1 MTAVRHLLLLALFGA
16 LLAPLPGPASA
27 ETFPNRAVTVV
38 VPFPPG
44 GPTDA
49 LGRLVGERMAR
60 SLGQTVVIDNAS
72 GAGGTLGTAKVA
84 RAPADGYTLCVGQL
98 NSHVFGPAVYSTPY
112 DVVGDFE
119 PVGLISFSTLMLVGR
134 ADLPAQTL
142 AELVAWLKAHAQPAS
157 FATVGVGS
165 PAHVWTVEFTAR
177 TATRFQLI
185 PYRGAA
191 PAVQDMLAGRI
202 DLSALE
208 ASNLLPHVQAGKMK
222 AMGVLSA
229 ARWRMAPEVPTFAEQ
244 GFPGFEMPF
253 WTGLFVRK
261 GAPTDAI
268 ARLNAALV
276 EALADAALAKRITDL
291 GQDVP
296 PTEQRTPQAL
306 GALHRADIDKW
317 WPLIK
322 AANIKAD

>member
-1 MTAVRHLLLLALFGA
+1 MTARRPVLLALAAAIGA
-16 LLAPLPGPASA
+16 ALPGIASA
-27 ETFPNRAVTVV
+27 DNFPSRPITVV

-49 LGRLVGERMAR
+49 LGRLAGERMAR
-60 SLGQTVVIDNAS
+60 SLGQSVVIDNAS
-72 GAGGTLGTAKVA
+72 GAGGTVGTAKVA

-98 NSHVFGPAVYSTPY
+98 NSHVFGPAVYAPAY

-119 PVGLISFSTLMLVGR
+119 PIGLISISSLMLVGR
-134 ADLPAQTL
+134 ADLPASNL
-142 AELVAWLKAHAQPAS
+142 AELVIWLKALPQRAT

-165 PAHVWTVEFTAR
+165 PAHVWTAEFTAR
-177 TATRFQLI
+177 TATSFQLI

-191 PAVQDMLAGRI
+191 PSVQDLLAGRV

-222 AMGVLSA
+222 ALGLLRA
-229 ARWRMAPEVPTFAEQ
+229 NRWKAAPEMPTFEEQ
-244 GFPGFEMPF
+244 GFPGYDMPF

-261 GAPTDAI
+261 GTPAEAL

-276 EALADAALAKRITDL
+276 ESLADPAFVRRIAEL
-291 GQDVP
+291 GQDIP
-296 PTEQRTPQAL
+296 LPEQRTPQAL
-306 GALHRADIDKW
+306 GARHRADIEKW
-317 WPLIK
+317 WPLVK
-322 AANIKAD
+322 AANIKVE

>member
-1 MTAVRHLLLLALFGA
+1 
-16 LLAPLPGPASA
+16 
-27 ETFPNRAVTVV
+27 VV

-49 LGRLVGERMAR
+49 LGRLVGERMGRA
-60 SLGQTVVIDNAS
+60 LGQSVIIDNAS
-72 GAGGTLGTAKVA
+72 GAGGTLGTTKVA

-98 NSHVFGPAVYSTPY
+98 NSHVFGPAVYATPY

-119 PVGLISFSTLMLVGR
+119 PVGLISISTLMLVGR
-134 ADLPAQTL
+134 ADLPALNL
-142 AELVAWLKAHAQPAS
+142 AEVVTWLKAHAQPAS

-165 PAHVWTVEFTAR
+165 PAHVWTVDFTAR
-177 TATRFQLI
+177 TGTRLQLI

-191 PAVQDMLAGRI
+191 PAVQDILAGRI

-222 AMGVLSA
+222 ALGVLSA
-229 ARWRMAPEVPTFAEQ
+229 ARWRMAPELPTFAEQ
-244 GFPGFEMPF
+244 GFPGYEMPF

-261 GAPTDAI
+261 GASQEAI

-276 EALADAALAKRITDL
+276 ESLADAALAKRITDL
-291 GQDVP
+291 GQDIP
-296 PTEQRTPQAL
+296 PAEQQTAQAL
-306 GALHRADIDKW
+306 GARHRADIEKW